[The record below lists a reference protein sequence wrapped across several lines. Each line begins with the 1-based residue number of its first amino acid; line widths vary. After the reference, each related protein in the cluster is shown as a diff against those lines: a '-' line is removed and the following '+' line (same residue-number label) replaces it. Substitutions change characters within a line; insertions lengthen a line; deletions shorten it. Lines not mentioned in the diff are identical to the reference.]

1 MGFRTWLARRG
12 IRGIAK
18 SMCGVYKQGKAMHPD
33 LDEAQLCQDV
43 IGSRYQAIP
52 PGPKE
57 QTIISEGI
65 EHVSDLY
72 SACLLVVRAETGLN
86 YADDPSLMRDIV
98 RIVRQEVDRFLK
110 R

>member
-1 MGFRTWLARRG
+1 MGFQTWLARRG

-33 LDEAQLCQDV
+33 LDEAQLCRDV

-57 QTIISEGI
+57 RAIISDGI
-65 EHVSDLY
+65 EDVSDLY
-72 SACLLVVRAETGLN
+72 SACLLVVQAETELN
-86 YADDPSLMRDIV
+86 STENPSLMDDIV
-98 RIVRQEVDRFLK
+98 SIVRQEVDRFLK